1 MIKDLLQNK
10 TAKEK
15 ADIKGIEIA
24 KLNHS
29 GVYTDTKYGI
39 RAEIR
44 DVKAIDGGIEL
55 YARAW
60 IGSKQLGFG
69 DGTVEWERFRIFNP
83 PILVYDP
90 IGTERVSITS
100 TGQTIIHNLKENPI
114 AAIKEVLAHTIKVSG
129 AKISDKIVKDK
140 VGSTVSTF
148 FPDPDPE
155 TNTVD
160 GMTRVHTIDLVW
172 SSARSANGAAG
183 APSSASDNAMFI
195 NSSSTTDKY
204 AQIGRSVYLFNTGPT
219 IPTSDD
225 VSAATMSIDGGD
237 IAVVNTLQANSH
249 TTNIYSSSPASNTD
263 LVAADFNLANWGSTA
278 FSTAIGILSWSTT
291 AYNDFVFNAT
301 GRNNVTKGTG
311 VSKFGAREAAHDA
324 DDVAPTWSS
333 ETSMLV
339 GSMFADSAGT
349 TRDPKLV
356 VTHAAAA
363 TGGYP
368 PTLLMMNTG

>member
-15 ADIKGIEIA
+15 SNIKGIEIA
-24 KLNHS
+24 KLNH
-29 GVYTDTKYGI
+29 GGI
-39 RAEIR
+39 NDNLKHGIKFEIR
-44 DVKAIDGGIEL
+44 DLKAIEGGIEL

-60 IGSKQLGFG
+60 KGAKQLGFG
-69 DGTVEWERFRIFNP
+69 IDGTVEWERFIINNP
-83 PILVYDP
+83 PILVFDP
-90 IGTERVSITS
+90 TGVERISTTSSGQVIT
-100 TGQTIIHNLKENPI
+100 HKLKEDPI
-114 AAIKEVLAHTIKVSG
+114 AAIKEVLAHTIKVCG
-129 AKISDKIVKDK
+129 AKVSDKIVKDK
-140 VGSTVSTF
+140 IGSTVSTF

-172 SSARSANGAAG
+172 ASARSAAGAAA
-183 APSSASDNAMFI
+183 APSSASDNAMFV

-204 AQIGRSVYLFNTGPT
+204 SQIGRSVYLFNTGPT
-219 IPTSDD
+219 IPDTDD
-225 VSAATMSIDGGD
+225 ISAATMSIDGGD

-263 LVAADFNLANWGSTA
+263 LVSADFNVANWGSTA

-291 AYNDFVFNAT
+291 AYNDFVLNSSGITNISKTA
-301 GRNNVTKGTG
+301 
-311 VSKFGAREAAHDA
+311 VSKFGAREAAHDGA
-324 DDVAPTWSS
+324 DVAPTWSS

-339 GSMFADSAGT
+339 GSMFADNAGT

-363 TGGYP
+363 VAGYP
-368 PTLLMMNTG
+368 PTLLFMNVG